1 MRLLAV
7 ILYFVCHGALSQV
20 SFQKTFGSVHSDQ
33 ANDIIQAYDSSYVV
47 VGSSSLTG
55 YSSDVYILKI
65 DSLGNYLWSKYYG
78 GNNVEVGNKILQ
90 TPDSGYIITGY
101 TNSIGAGGYD
111 VYLLKIDKDGEF
123 EWEQTY
129 GGSDWDMGH
138 SINIMPDS
146 GYVIVGQTYSFGAG
160 NSDGYIIRTDKN
172 GNLIWQST
180 SGTAGE
186 DIFYDLYTTT
196 FLNFMIV
203 GSTDG
208 MGVGGKDVYVARY
221 SQTGAEIWTTSHGG
235 PLDDEGRVIQP
246 QFSHYNIVGSTE
258 SYGLGGSDIYLLGVD
273 GAGAFLYDDTKG
285 STEDEVG
292 MDMAR
297 RPFDWMFMVGDI
309 YVPTDGS
316 NNYVGY
322 YTNSLGG
329 VISSF
334 SDGGN
339 NNEHCTGVA
348 YTHDDSFILCGN
360 TESFNFGGSD
370 IYVIKLGPE
379 PYTNNSYNLDGQ
391 FYDFTDIE
399 DVSESFDV
407 KVYPN
412 PCADYISIE
421 SLERI
426 AKVEVYDINGRLMPT
441 ANYKSID
448 CRGWSSGIYQLVIE
462 SDNGRKVYRK
472 VSVNH

>member
-1 MRLLAV
+1 M
-7 ILYFVCHGALSQV
+7 CGGAFAQV

-111 VYLLKIDKDGEF
+111 VYLLKLDKDGEF
-123 EWEQTY
+123 EWEQSF

-146 GYVIVGQTYSFGAG
+146 GYIIVGQTYSFGAG

-180 SGTAGE
+180 SGTPGE

-196 FLNFMIV
+196 FLNYIIV

-208 MGVGGKDVYVARY
+208 MGAGGKDIYAARY
-221 SQTGAEIWTTSHGG
+221 AQTGAEIWTTSHGG
-235 PLDDEGRVIQP
+235 PLDDEARAIQP
-246 QFSHYNIVGSTE
+246 QFSHYNIIGSTE
-258 SYGLGGSDIYLLGVD
+258 SYGLGGSDIYLLGMD
-273 GAGAFLYDDTKG
+273 GSGGFLYDDTKG
-285 STEDEVG
+285 SPEDEIG

-309 YVPTDGS
+309 FVPTDGS

-329 VISSF
+329 VISTF

-339 NNEHCTGVA
+339 SNEHCTGVA

-360 TESFNFGGSD
+360 TESFNYGGSD
-370 IYVIKLGPE
+370 IYIIKLGPE
-379 PYTNNSYNLDGQ
+379 PYTNNSFDIDGQ
-391 FYDFTDIE
+391 FYDFTSIPEEADPFN
-399 DVSESFDV
+399 VN
-407 KVYPN
+407 VYPN
-412 PCADYISIE
+412 PCSNFITIETHERIE
-421 SLERI
+421 S
-426 AKVEVYDINGRLMPT
+426 VSVYDINGRVMPI
-441 ANYKSID
+441 NNPNSID
-448 CRGWSSGIYQLVIE
+448 CSEWSSGMYQIIIE
-462 SDNGRKVYRK
+462 SLNGSRVYRNVCVK
-472 VSVNH
+472 H